1 MISEKHVLHEKYRAE
16 RSAELALACDIT
28 ASSIT
33 AVFYDLALERRYSRS
48 VMFGAELTAGTT
60 AKELE
65 KLVVTSLRE
74 FSIKPAAV
82 KKMGIAAP
90 VHIETALEQSLD
102 AIDVGLTEECELL
115 FIPYISAGISG
126 RFTAF
131 LLTLPTET
139 DWAAAD
145 FGKSLCM
152 AHKTNGE
159 LHCAAFPLLGSFDGT
174 ALESGMPAENGA
186 IDLVRQEPDGTRAY
200 EVVGDCESIGV
211 SSCGALMSAAE
222 MKRAGIFDEDGIML
236 DRDYYYIGEDF
247 FVSQSDV
254 RAIQADKAFTA
265 AAFEL
270 LPQLDVRMFFSGEP
284 FSSAGGFR
292 ALMELGAIP
301 ERFAGAAFC
310 RGAVEQG
317 LIAFLEDESVRER
330 AFEFSRCAK
339 DFSHEDLLKYD
350 KDYLN
355 NLNF

>member
-1 MISEKHVLHEKYRAE
+1 MISEKHILHEKYRAE

-28 ASSIT
+28 ANSISL
-33 AVFYDLALERRYSRS
+33 VCYDLALERRYSRS
-48 VMFGAELTAGTT
+48 VMFGTEITAQNAAKDLT
-60 AKELE
+60 

-90 VHIETALEQSLD
+90 VHIETAPEALD
-102 AIDVGLTEECELL
+102 ISAVGLSDECELM

-131 LLTLPTET
+131 LLTLPTDA

-145 FGKSLCM
+145 FGGSLCM

-186 IDLVRQEPDGTRAY
+186 IDMVRQEPDGTRAY
-200 EVVGDCESIGV
+200 EVVGDRDSIGV
-211 SSCGALMSAAE
+211 SPCGALMAAAE
-222 MKRAGIFDEDGIML
+222 MKRAGIIDEDGIML
-236 DRDYYYIGEDF
+236 DRDLYYIGEDF
-247 FVSQSDV
+247 YISQSDV
-254 RAIQADKAFTA
+254 RAIQADKAFSA

-270 LPQLDVRMFFSGEP
+270 LPRTDVPMFFSGEP

-292 ALMELGAIP
+292 ALLELVAIP
-301 ERFAGAAFC
+301 ERFSGAFFC

-317 LIAFLEDESVRER
+317 IIAFLEDESVRER
-330 AFEFSRCAK
+330 AFEFARSAR
-339 DFSHEDLLKYD
+339 DYSHEDLLKYD
-350 KDYLN
+350 KVYLN